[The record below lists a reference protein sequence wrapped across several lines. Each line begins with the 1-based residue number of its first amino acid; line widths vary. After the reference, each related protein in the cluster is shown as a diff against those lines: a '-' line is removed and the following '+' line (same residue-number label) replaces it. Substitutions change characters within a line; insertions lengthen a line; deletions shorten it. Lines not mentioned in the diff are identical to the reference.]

1 MLRKLWC
8 WWKKLKA
15 TETDEG
21 KYSVHGLEE
30 LTLKMTILPKTIYRF
45 STIKIPMT
53 FFTELEQII
62 LNFMWN
68 YTKDIEVQNSFEKE
82 D

>member
-1 MLRKLWC
+1 
-8 WWKKLKA
+8 
-15 TETDEG
+15 
-21 KYSVHGLEE
+21 
-30 LTLKMTILPKTIYRF
+30 
-45 STIKIPMT
+45 MT